1 MSRRATTTRR
11 PTAVDLFC
19 GAGGMSLGFEQAGFD
34 VLLGV
39 DLDGYHVAAHERNF
53 PYGRTLCRSVTDLT
67 GDDLRAAVGR
77 IDVDVLFGGPPCQG
91 FSNMGVRDA
100 RDPRNT
106 LVGHFVRL
114 VAELQPKAFVMEN
127 VPGMLA
133 GSTRPLLDDAI
144 AELESAGYRITHP
157 VRVLDASCFGVPQKR
172 RRLIL
177 MGVRSDVPGE
187 LVYPSGPQP
196 GQPSRPTVWEA
207 IDDLPDI
214 DADDSLFAADVGRYD
229 RTPDD
234 EYARVMRGLA
244 VDPTDYS
251 HPRDWDHET
260 CTGCLRVRH
269 TPKAVA
275 LYAATPPGQMVPGH
289 KLPRLDPGGLAPTLR
304 AGSDSSHGS
313 YTAPR
318 PVHPFRPRCV
328 SAREAARLHGYPDWF
343 AFYPSKWHA
352 SRQIGNSV
360 CPPVARAI
368 GAKVMAAL
376 GYAPTRP
383 AARVSLPNKF
393 RLPDDRPK
401 TLKRLPQIVH
411 FTPVVDHLFRQ
422 AFDPTTKRV
431 AVPRFGFDDVRKAIA
446 ETGVNLSWVRADTF
460 VAEIARS
467 RNVRRILESCLQAGY
482 TLRPVDDAPAIG
494 EFVPVGHP
502 DGIDE
507 RDFLRVGSREFDAA
521 VSLKGFM
528 SRPNSADAVLDLL
541 LAPTVAST
549 LWPGP
554 APRIVF
560 EGPPGA
566 GRKFT
571 VRPYTVFDGDR
582 PAGSGCGLA
591 FTAGAMPDRARITRY
606 ATATRRDEIAVV
618 VPVTTEHVLATRFSG
633 CLEFPREVGRGL
645 FVLPAQKVNRR
656 TGSARGQKT
665 LF

>member
-1 MSRRATTTRR
+1 MRRR
-11 PTAVDLFC
+11 PTAIDLFC

-53 PYGRTLCRSVTDLT
+53 PYGRTLCRSVADLT
-67 GDDLRAAVGR
+67 GDDLRAAVGGT
-77 IDVDVLFGGPPCQG
+77 DVDVMFGGPPCQG
-91 FSNMGVRDA
+91 FSHMGIRDA
-100 RDPRNT
+100 CDPRNT
-106 LVGHFVRL
+106 LVGQFARL
-114 VAELQPKAFVMEN
+114 VGELRPKAFVMEN

-133 GSTRPLLDDAI
+133 GSTRPILEGTISAM
-144 AELESAGYRITHP
+144 ESAGYRIAHP

-177 MGVRSDVPGE
+177 MGVRSDVIGE
-187 LVYPSGPQP
+187 LAYPSGPPP
-196 GQPSRPTVWEA
+196 GQPPRPTVWEA
-207 IDDLPDI
+207 IGDLPDV
-214 DADDSLFAADVGRYD
+214 DADDALFVGDVGFYD
-229 RTPDD
+229 REPDGD
-234 EYARVMRGLA
+234 YARVMRGVA
-244 VDPTDYS
+244 PDPTDYS
-251 HPRDWDHET
+251 YPRDWDRGR

-289 KLPRLDPGGLAPTLR
+289 KLPRLDPDGIAPTLR

-318 PVHPFRPRCV
+318 PIHPFRPRCV
-328 SAREAARLHGYPDWF
+328 IAREAARLHGFPDWF
-343 AFYPSKWHA
+343 AFYPAKWHA

-360 CPPVARAI
+360 CPPVAKAV

-376 GYAPTRP
+376 GYVPAKPTAPI
-383 AARVSLPNKF
+383 SLPTEF
-393 RLPDDRPK
+393 RLPDDRPR

-411 FTPVVDHLFRQ
+411 FTPVVDLLFQR
-422 AFDPTTKRV
+422 AYDPATKRV
-431 AVPRFGFDDVRKAIA
+431 AAARFDFDDVRRAIA
-446 ETGVNLSWVRADTF
+446 ETGVNLSWVRSDTF

-467 RNVRRILESCLQAGY
+467 RNVRRILQSCLKAGY
-482 TLRPVDDAPAIG
+482 TLRPADACPAIG

-521 VSLKGFM
+521 IPLNGKAG
-528 SRPNSADAVLDLL
+528 RPGSADAVIDLL
-541 LAPTVAST
+541 LSPAVASV

-554 APRIVF
+554 KPRIEF
-560 EGPPGA
+560 EGPPGT
-566 GRKFT
+566 GRTFT
-571 VRPYTVFDGDR
+571 VRPYKLFGGDE
-582 PAGSGCGLA
+582 PTESGCGLA
-591 FTAGAMPDRARITRY
+591 FAAGTMPDRARLARY

-618 VPVTTEHVLATRFSG
+618 VPVTADHVLAARFRG

-645 FVLPAQKVNRR
+645 FVLPASKVRRR
-656 TGSARGQKT
+656 TGGARGQQT